1 MAQADQWMTT
11 ATGTTASN
19 GQAMSLGFGNGVTA
33 TYTQG
38 AAINNPAFCGSS
50 QHAAPGGTLGGT
62 NVATFIEPDP
72 PAGSVS
78 VSQCIGNGAA
88 GVLRTVP
95 HSFSFNKPII
105 GPVLHL
111 QNLDGTVYDVSATTI
126 SGGAVTYTQLAKNDA
141 MEVAALNGTTTRFN
155 DTPQPADNGGC
166 MGNGGGNPS
175 GACGSFRMNGG
186 PVQSWSAANRQL
198 IAYNSGDGWTWSV
211 SFQTARLTKAF
222 AAASIQSGQTTAL
235 TFTIDNTNATN
246 GTNAATAMP
255 LGPLDFT
262 DIFPAGLSLANGIS
276 SSTCSGATVANTS
289 GGTLNAGD
297 TGVQVSGLTVAANAS
312 CTVSVSVTAVSSGT
326 YSNTAANM
334 SSTIGNLV
342 LAPSA
347 SLTVVP
353 QPGFGS
359 CNARM
364 FLDQVSTAS
373 SPNVSTLYNVGYL
386 SSPFTYTSLG
396 TGLARNGIG
405 YNPLDNYIYG
415 IEWDGSSGNE
425 LIRVGS
431 DGSSVNLGVIAGL
444 PVGNY
449 SNGVISPAGD
459 YYLTS
464 GSGGATLYR
473 VNIAARTATSISMS
487 QSILVSDLAWY
498 NGLLYGLSGGRLV
511 SVNPG
516 SGVVVDNGSTSPLG
530 SAIAMWGF
538 SNALLASGGGP
549 IYAIDPA
556 TGAATLMSSAP
567 AAGNADGANCASAAI
582 QFPADLSVTKTNTPA
597 QGPSDLAN
605 DTYVPGETRSYA
617 IVVRNGGPF
626 GAQNVTV
633 SDPVPAGISAGTVS
647 WTCAATSGGSV
658 CGAASG
664 SGALNDTGLNLP
676 SGAVAT
682 YTVTMTVP
690 TGFTGAL
697 TNTVTVTPPSNVND
711 PNPANNT
718 ATDTDQAAARVT
730 LSKLSLGGVGAF
742 SLSGSNGV
750 APQTLTTTVAG
761 TAVSGT
767 SQVLTTAGIAT
778 TLTEASPPAGY
789 VLSAINCTGL
799 GGGGTATTDLAAR
812 TVTLDAAATAS
823 GANITC
829 TFTNSR
835 IPLLRLQKALPSGRA
850 AAADQFTLNMTGMA
864 GLTTTGSGSTATGVL
879 THSGITIGNS
889 YTLSEGGA
897 GATNLANYSS
907 SYACTNALVGGQTP
921 SGTGTSFSVT
931 PVAGDDLTCTLT
943 NTAILA
949 DLQVVKTASP
959 PGAVQVGQVVT
970 YTIVATN
977 NGPAAAHGA
986 KLTDTPVGLNCQIP
1000 SATATCTAT
1009 AGASCPSAT
1018 VPVASLTGSGIT
1030 LPAFPNG
1037 GSVTVTVRCTVLP

>member
-1 MAQADQWMTT
+1 MDNSSSITNAEFDEAQQAIAGIAASVLSRPGYRLAVVNWGCEAGRRASRDGCRIDLATGSAIPGGWSTNPADFAYAGNNSPANKVCRSFGTNFAGAINRDNCGGGNFTVNVNDDYAQHALKVLEGALYSGGTTGGNDSYNQPTLGPSAPTQQLMLIHMTDADPNFGRLDGTSIREMPSTETGLGFYYYSNRFKNVRNAVIVGVGIDAT
-11 ATGTTASN
+11 ATSAVNRGELGAFASR
-19 GQAMSLGFGNGVTA
+19 
-33 TYTQG
+33 
-38 AAINNPAFCGSS
+38 
-50 QHAAPGGTLGGT
+50 GGTGNDYDAAHSTAISTQAFDTGTPRIASYSTTYNATTILDAANTAFNATVPACVIVRKQSIDGTGSFSFTGGT
-62 NVATFIEPDP
+62 N
-72 PAGSVS
+72 
-78 VSQCIGNGAA
+78 
-88 GVLRTVP
+88 
-95 HSFSFNKPII
+95 
-105 GPVLHL
+105 
-111 QNLDGTVYDVSATTI
+111 
-126 SGGAVTYTQLAKNDA
+126 
-141 MEVAALNGTTTRFN
+141 
-155 DTPQPADNGGC
+155 
-166 MGNGGGNPS
+166 
-175 GACGSFRMNGG
+175 
-186 PVQSWSAANRQL
+186 
-198 IAYNSGDGWTWSV
+198 
-211 SFQTARLTKAF
+211 
-222 AAASIQSGQTTAL
+222 
-235 TFTIDNTNATN
+235 
-246 GTNAATAMP
+246 
-255 LGPLDFT
+255 
-262 DIFPAGLSLANGIS
+262 GL
-276 SSTCSGATVANTS
+276 
-289 GGTLNAGD
+289 
-297 TGVQVSGLTVAANAS
+297 
-312 CTVSVSVTAVSSGT
+312 
-326 YSNTAANM
+326 
-334 SSTIGNLV
+334 
-342 LAPSA
+342 PA
-347 SLTVVP
+347 SLTLSTATTNPQAATGVFLSQFNTPTSITETIPTGWALSSATCVNASNANVPVTSNLSSGLLTIPGSEVVAGAQLTCTFTNSRV

-799 GGGGTATTDLAAR
+799 GGGGTATPDLAAR

-889 YTLSEGGA
+889 YTLSESGA

-949 DLQVVKTASP
+949 DCRWSRP
-959 PGAVQVGQVVT
+959 PARPGR
-970 YTIVATN
+970 
-977 NGPAAAHGA
+977 
-986 KLTDTPVGLNCQIP
+986 CR
-1000 SATATCTAT
+1000 SA
-1009 AGASCPSAT
+1009 
-1018 VPVASLTGSGIT
+1018 
-1030 LPAFPNG
+1030 
-1037 GSVTVTVRCTVLP
+1037 RW